1 MFIIDLE
8 FDNENKFAIGEELC
22 NVVSERVPKVTNEG
36 SSHKNYIYKSR
47 MNIKTRTLIIAF
59 ITIAVVICI
68 SDDLGSIS
76 AVLGLISFIMICH
89 FYLNRHQQDI
99 ADILKD
105 FQI

>member
-1 MFIIDLE
+1 
-8 FDNENKFAIGEELC
+8 
-22 NVVSERVPKVTNEG
+22 
-36 SSHKNYIYKSR
+36 
-47 MNIKTRTLIIAF
+47 MNIKARTLIIAF
-59 ITIAVVICI
+59 VTIAVVICI

-105 FQI
+105 FQQSLTTTMGITKQQGSLIKEANIPEKS